1 MNITKVE
8 LLPINPKN
16 GLIAFAC
23 VEIDSQFYV
32 SSIGVHK
39 KLDGTGYR
47 VTYPTKKIGEQH
59 LVICHPTKPGLS
71 KEIEEAIFEKVQ
83 ELFG

>member
-8 LLPINPKN
+8 LLPISPKN
-16 GLIAFAC
+16 GLVAFAC
-23 VEIDSQFYV
+23 VEIESQFYV
-32 SSIGVHK
+32 TSIGVHK
-39 KLDGTGYR
+39 KRDGSGYR

-59 LVICHPTKPGLS
+59 LVICHPTKPEFS
-71 KEIEEAIFEKVQ
+71 KEIETAIFEKAQ